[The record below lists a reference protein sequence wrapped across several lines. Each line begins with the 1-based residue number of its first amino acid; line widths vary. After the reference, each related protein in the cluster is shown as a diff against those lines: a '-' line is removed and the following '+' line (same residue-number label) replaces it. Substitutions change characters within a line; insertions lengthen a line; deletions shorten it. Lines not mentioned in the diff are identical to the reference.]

1 MIRINKYLAQCG
13 LASRRTAD
21 IIVSAGRVTVN
32 GKAVD
37 TPGYMV
43 DEASDEVKVD
53 GVLVRPVGQHT
64 YIVLNKPAGY
74 VTSLSDPH
82 HERTVIDLVRDVG
95 IRVYPV
101 GRLDLDTEGVL
112 LLTSD
117 GEFAHRLTHPRFGI
131 SKIYRAHI
139 KGRLSRDETALLE
152 KGMVLPDGQ
161 LGRARVRVESARGEY
176 SDLVLELTEGRK
188 REVKHLCRAVGHPV
202 ISLVRISFAGI
213 ECGRLKKGEWRHLTA
228 TEISRLKKKVGL
240 A

>member
-13 LASRRTAD
+13 VASRRTAD
-21 IIVSAGRVTVN
+21 TIVSEGRVSVN
-32 GKAVD
+32 GRVIDA
-37 TPGYMV
+37 PGYMV
-43 DEASDEVKVD
+43 DETSDEVKVD
-53 GVLVRPVGQHT
+53 GVLVRPAGEYT

-82 HERTVIDLVRDVG
+82 HERTVIDLIRDAG
-95 IRVYPV
+95 ARVYPV

-117 GEFAHRLTHPRFGI
+117 GEFAHRLTHPRFGVN
-131 SKIYRAHI
+131 KTYRARV
-139 KGRLSRDETALLE
+139 KGQLSRHELDLLE
-152 KGMVLPDGQ
+152 KGIMLPDGG
-161 LGRARVRVESARGEY
+161 LGRAKAHVESVGAEH
-176 SDLVLELTEGRK
+176 SDLILEMSEGRK

-213 ECGRLKKGEWRHLTA
+213 ECGRLKKGEWRHLNA
-228 TEISRLKKKVGL
+228 AEISRLKKMVGL